1 MITLFFITI
10 PTSLLLLVILFS
22 VLIVGVLI
30 VVLILKRIKYFF
42 KAFKKG
48 YKMGLPL
55 TENKTLLKNIA
66 QIKEPNFENREKLK
80 SGQKQKGSSYKTI
93 RQEWKAIIEQ
103 NQNEI
108 EQLYHRGIMPDWVEC
123 RTKMENDFAF
133 EDEIYKLLV
142 NWIERIDWDNLDEV
156 SVLFK
161 YIKLVSNGDYQLNAL
176 VLAKYHKR
184 ILASIKDLIQKED
197 FKIEDKIYE
206 GNLGELIENLI
217 NLYFH
222 HTRESYNKGYTEQF
236 DLDRKEI
243 AQILP
248 DFIKAFPENCSNLTM
263 HILENNTD
271 NLVEVCADLLHV
283 YITKEVQHNYSF
295 TTELFGKYQ
304 KLSDPIYKNSA
315 TILRKTIQMS
325 VLTKT
330 QINYLIEEVL
340 LVHLSINSQE
350 SQINEK
356 TNHINRLEE
365 CFKDKVVEKY
375 KKERAEFIKNFE
387 AIFAKNWTK
396 AVRRVAVSRSIFKS
410 IEVLVKAFSEQP
422 KTQILLKLLKEANTF
437 KNKPKLYDLGQKPQ
451 ILFKDLHFKYLV
463 IEELMYSQEILK
475 PRFDINMFA
484 KEYSKREMDIEDEGY
499 EIIPEV
505 KKYFE
510 NLDISTNLL
519 SKVTTLYQDSGFGGG
534 SEFIYQLQ
542 PFWDPGAGD
551 EVFKISSKAIED
563 LELLPNLKIII
574 GIENSN
580 PSKKLV
586 NAVEEKGIVLEKEDG

>member
-1 MITLFFITI
+1 
-10 PTSLLLLVILFS
+10 
-22 VLIVGVLI
+22 
-30 VVLILKRIKYFF
+30 
-42 KAFKKG
+42 
-48 YKMGLPL
+48 MGLPL
-55 TENKTLLKNIA
+55 TGNETLLKNIA

-103 NQNEI
+103 NQKEI

-123 RTKMENDFAF
+123 RTKMENDFTF
-133 EDEIYKLLV
+133 ENEIYKLLV

-161 YIKLVSNGDYQLNAL
+161 YIKLVSNSDYQLNAL

-184 ILASIKDLIQKED
+184 ISARIKYLIQKED
-197 FKIEDKIYE
+197 FKIEDTLYN
-206 GNLGELIENLI
+206 GNFGELVSELI

-248 DFIKAFPENCSNLTM
+248 DFIKAFPENCTNLTM

-271 NLVEVCADLLHV
+271 NLEEVCADLLHV

-304 KLSDPIYKNSA
+304 KASDPIYKNSA

-356 TNHINRLEE
+356 SNHINRLEE
-365 CFKDKVVEKY
+365 CFKDKIVEKY

-410 IEVLVKAFSEQP
+410 IEVLVKTFPEQP
-422 KTQILLKLLKEANTF
+422 KTQILLKLLKEASTF
-437 KNKPKLYDLGQKPQ
+437 KNKPKLYDLSQKPQ
-451 ILFKDLHFKYLV
+451 KVFNDPHFKYLV
-463 IEELMYSQEILK
+463 IEELMYSQEVLK
-475 PRFDINMFA
+475 PRFDINTFA
-484 KEYSKREMDIEDEGY
+484 REYFKREIDIEAEGY
-499 EIIPEV
+499 EVILEV
-505 KKYFE
+505 KKYFK
-510 NLDISTNLL
+510 NLDIPVELL
-519 SKVTTLYQDSGFGGG
+519 AKVTTLHQDSGIGGG
-534 SEFIYQLQ
+534 SVFIYQLQ
-542 PFWDPGAGD
+542 PFWDPGCGD
-551 EVFKISSKAIED
+551 EVFKITNKAIKD
-563 LELLPNLKIII
+563 LELLPNLKKII
-574 GIENSN
+574 GLENSV
-580 PSKKLV
+580 PSKKLIK
-586 NAVEEKGIVLEKEDG
+586 AIQDKGILLKKEDK